1 MKQKYCTMNRARQEH
16 SPDCVTVTRTGGVI
30 LTVKDCGGPNAKGT
44 AGNAIARGRRIT
56 AARTATP
63 TPVNKEDFVTTH
75 DNNGKD

>member
-44 AGNAIARGRRIT
+44 AGNAIARGT
-56 AARTATP
+56 AHHGGADGYADTS
-63 TPVNKEDFVTTH
+63 
-75 DNNGKD
+75 